1 MNQREYRTLILA
13 GLLHDVGKLLNK
25 PDPHGKKHAVYS
37 LDLLQ
42 SSPYADLF
50 QERFSDDI
58 DLDLLCYLVLRHDP
72 YVKKDKHLPQ
82 YKGPWDLPQHESLL
96 NRIRR
101 ADGLSAGERSLDEVY
116 GKQAR
121 GTRALDSI
129 FAPLELGR
137 DVGDL
142 ERKYRPLPL
151 TPTDAFPSEDV
162 EPLTESEYRPLQ
174 KDFKAALTYALQHA
188 QGWNELEAWIYSLLE
203 RYTWAVPSAVH
214 REPRDVSLF
223 DHARTS
229 CAIAAALYIRDQPEF
244 ASIKPPRST
253 FLLIQ
258 GDISGVQGYIYTV
271 ANVGPGGVAKRLRA
285 RSFFITALTEIVA
298 HRLRDELVPGYPLP
312 IAAQI
317 FGGGGQFV
325 LLAPDLSPVRENLDE
340 IRHEVNQ
347 WLWDEF
353 QGDLALVAE
362 YLPLTQDD
370 LLIEEGN
377 ICEALDTVKGLVEAA
392 KQRRLGDLLQD
403 EDGWIEEAFKW
414 EDRPYPHG
422 DCPSCERLPARD
434 GEGASIDDRLCPR
447 CHQDRVLSERIV
459 SARYIAYF
467 RGPVPQ
473 TPSLRDTDWLKNRT
487 LTLFDGEATRHAV
500 LLRDLADLER
510 IEPRPYQLDGFGYE
524 RPTPKGPALVRHFAN
539 HVPRWDSMET
549 LRQFC
554 TPERGCVQGSYENDD
569 TCGILVRPDG
579 SRVGPEDFPILQT
592 FGCLSAAAAE
602 QAKPDGEA
610 FHGAQLLGVLRAD
623 VDNLGS
629 LFHKGIGE
637 VKSLSRLA
645 TLSRMTDLF
654 FSGWVDETLNHPPD
668 GPGYDRIYTVY
679 SGGDDLCLVGPW
691 DVIVDFSRHMA
702 EQFRR
707 YVAGNPNVT
716 LSAAIAVTKPK
727 FPIATSAHRAGELLK
742 AAKDAGRN
750 RLNLFGVITRWSKA
764 PDQWVDLRDDLKKQ
778 LDRQREH
785 ANLPWDELWK
795 WAELLDDE
803 LRRWRESKPARYPVS
818 TAFAHR
824 LLTYA
829 EMARQWEQERQISAE
844 DMLYL
849 ARLAYD
855 LGRNV
860 IQSDAVSEET
870 KRSLS
875 RLTQLANKEVMA
887 GMRLPITYA
896 LYRNRERSRER

>member
-25 PDPHGKKHAVYS
+25 PGGGPHEEIGEAF
-37 LDLLQ
+37 LRRP
-42 SSPYADLF
+42 PYADLL
-50 QERFSDDI
+50 QEQKFVE
-58 DLDLLCYLVLRHDP
+58 DLDFQLLCHLVRWHAP
-72 YVKKDKHLPQ
+72 YEGAPPAPEV
-82 YKGPWDLPQHESLL
+82 YESLQGRL
-96 NRIRR
+96 SR
-101 ADGLSAGERSLDEVY
+101 ADTLSSGERSWE
-116 GKQAR
+116 KIPR
-121 GTRALDSI
+121 GEWREASARALDTL
-129 FAPLELGR
+129 FASLELGR
-137 DVGDL
+137 PLDD
-142 ERKYRPLPL
+142 ERPAYRPTPL
-151 TPTDAFPSEDV
+151 HPKVAFPQSDV
-162 EPLTESEYRPLQ
+162 EPLEQADYEDVIRG
-174 KDFKAALTYALQHA
+174 FKTGFEYALQRA
-188 QGWNELEAWIYSLLE
+188 QNWAELEAWIYSLLE
-203 RYTWAVPSAVH
+203 RYTWAVPSDV
-214 REPRDVSLF
+214 RRKQPEVSLF

-229 CAIAAALYIRDQPEF
+229 CAIAAALCIRDQPEF
-244 ASIKPPRST
+244 AGIKPPRST

-258 GDISGVQGYIYTV
+258 GDISGVQDYIYTV
-271 ANVGPGGVAKRLRA
+271 TNVGPGGVAKRLRA

-340 IRHEVNQ
+340 IRHEVNR

-362 YLPLTQDD
+362 YLSLTQDD

-403 EDGWIEEAFKW
+403 EDGWIEDAFKW
-414 EDRPYPHG
+414 EAKAYPNG
-422 DCPSCERLPARD
+422 DCPSCERLPARAE
-434 GEGASIDDRLCPR
+434 EGAEVDDRLCPR

-473 TPSLRDTDWLKNRT
+473 TAGPRDTDWLKNRT
-487 LTLFDGEATRHAV
+487 LTLFDGEAARHAV

-539 HVPRWDSMET
+539 HVPRWDSMEA
-549 LRQFC
+549 LQQFC

-602 QAKPDGEA
+602 QTAPDGEA

-654 FSGWVDETLNHPPD
+654 FSGWVDETLNDPPD
-668 GPGYDRIYTVY
+668 GSGYDRIYTVY

-691 DVIVDFSRHMA
+691 DVITDFTRYMA
-702 EQFRR
+702 GEFRR

-727 FPIATSAHRAGELLK
+727 FPIATSARRAGELLK

-764 PDQWVDLRDDLKKQ
+764 PDRWVNLRGDLKKQ

-785 ANLPWDELWK
+785 ANLPWDELWT
-795 WAELLDDE
+795 WAELLDKE
-803 LRRWRESKPARYPVS
+803 LRRWREAKARGERYPVS

-829 EMARQWEQERQISAE
+829 EMARRWEQERQISAE

-860 IQSDAVSEET
+860 VTSDAVLEDNT
-870 KRSLS
+870 RRKLNK
-875 RLTQLANKEVMA
+875 LTQLSNREVMA

-896 LYRNRERSRER
+896 LYRNRERSQKE

>member
-25 PDPHGKKHAVYS
+25 PGGGPHEEIGEAF
-37 LDLLQ
+37 LRRP
-42 SSPYADLF
+42 PYADLLREQKF
-50 QERFSDDI
+50 VE
-58 DLDLLCYLVLRHDP
+58 DLDFQLLCHLVRWHAP
-72 YVKKDKHLPQ
+72 YEGAPPAPEV
-82 YKGPWDLPQHESLL
+82 YESLQGRL
-96 NRIRR
+96 SR
-101 ADGLSAGERSLDEVY
+101 ADTLSSGERSWE
-116 GKQAR
+116 KIPR
-121 GTRALDSI
+121 GEWREASARALDTL
-129 FAPLELGR
+129 FASLELGR
-137 DVGDL
+137 PLDD
-142 ERKYRPLPL
+142 ERPAYRPTPL
-151 TPTDAFPSEDV
+151 HPKVAFPQSDV
-162 EPLTESEYRPLQ
+162 EPLEQADYEDVIRG
-174 KDFKAALTYALQHA
+174 FKTGFEYALQRA
-188 QGWNELEAWIYSLLE
+188 QNWAELEAWIYSLLE
-203 RYTWAVPSAVH
+203 RYTWAVPSDV
-214 REPRDVSLF
+214 RRKQPEVSLF

-229 CAIAAALYIRDQPEF
+229 CAIAAALCIRDQPEF
-244 ASIKPPRST
+244 AGIKPPRST

-258 GDISGVQGYIYTV
+258 GDISGVQDYIYTV
-271 ANVGPGGVAKRLRA
+271 TNVGPGGVAKRLRA

-403 EDGWIEEAFKW
+403 EDGWIEDAFKW
-414 EDRPYPHG
+414 EAKAYPNG
-422 DCPSCERLPARD
+422 DCPSCERLPARAE
-434 GEGASIDDRLCPR
+434 EGAEVDDRLCPR

-467 RGPVPQ
+467 RGPAPQ
-473 TPSLRDTDWLKNRT
+473 TASPGHTDWLKNRT
-487 LTLFDGEATRHAV
+487 LTLFDGGAARHVV

-510 IEPRPYQLDGFGYE
+510 IEPQPYQLDGFGYE

-539 HVPRWDSMET
+539 HVPHWDSMEA
-549 LRQFC
+549 LQQFC

-602 QAKPDGEA
+602 QTAPDGEA

-654 FSGWVDETLNHPPD
+654 FSGWVDETLNH
-668 GPGYDRIYTVY
+668 PGYDRIYTVY

-727 FPIATSAHRAGELLK
+727 FPIATSARRAGKLLK

-764 PDQWVDLRDDLKKQ
+764 PDQWVDLGDDLKKQ
-778 LDRQREH
+778 LDRQRKR
-785 ANLPWDELWK
+785 ANLQWDELWK
-795 WAELLDDE
+795 WAKLLDRE
-803 LRRWRESKPARYPVS
+803 LGRWREAKARGERYPVS
-818 TAFAHR
+818 PGFAHR
-824 LLTYA
+824 LLGYA
-829 EMARQWEQERQISAE
+829 EMARRWEQERQISAE

-860 IQSDAVSEET
+860 VTSDAVLEDNT
-870 KRSLS
+870 RRKLNK
-875 RLTQLANKEVMA
+875 LTQLSNREVMA

-896 LYRNRERSRER
+896 LYRNRERSQKE